1 MKPVLPIVLVLAGCA
16 IAPPHYPDSEM
27 LIAASALTKLAI
39 AVDGTTRYGKVPATA
54 SGEDLLALATAD
66 DPALLQPLAR
76 FRIKVR
82 RQGLNSA
89 VLLCSPDAS
98 VALLEDAGCTAASD
112 LPHWRTQPQ
121 PPCDFALNL
130 DEVCQAR

>member
-1 MKPVLPIVLVLAGCA
+1 
-16 IAPPHYPDSEM
+16 M

-39 AVDGTTRYGKVPATA
+39 AVDGTTRYGKVPDTLN
-54 SGEDLLALATAD
+54 GEDLLALATAD

-76 FRIKVR
+76 FQVKVR
-82 RQGLNSA
+82 RQGLNSE

-112 LPHWRTQPQ
+112 LPHWRTQPR
-121 PPCDFALNL
+121 PPCAFALDL
-130 DEVCQAR
+130 DAVCQAR